1 MKNFSK
7 NNYSTKRNDTE
18 NRRSQ
23 SKNNYSTKRN
33 NTENRRSQSKNNF
46 KKGNDLNTR
55 DNFKSRDDSTMRDDF
70 KRRDNFKRRNDS
82 NRREYFK
89 RRDDSTMRDDFK
101 RRDNFKRRDDSNR
114 REDFKRRD
122 DSTMRDDFKRRDNF
136 KRRDDSNRREDFKR
150 RDNFKKRDDYERK
163 DDIKSNGYSYSKSKE
178 KPRNSFNQPQ
188 TRFSSNAPQTENNS
202 KKFQLSLN
210 ERNFEDWIWGKH
222 SVFAALNSERPI
234 NRIWCTSEIFSSEK
248 FYLLLKDLKSKGV
261 LVEEVTWSR
270 LSQITSGA
278 VHQGVALQHASTESI
293 SLEKLIDISKSKSSN
308 PIIVA
313 LDGVTDPH
321 NFGAIIRSAEAFDC
335 KGIIVPQRRSAG
347 LTGTVAKV
355 AAGALEHIPVSRV
368 VNLNRAIDELKK
380 KGFIIIGLS
389 GDGQVPISEF
399 KEKAPFVVIVGAENK
414 GISLLV
420 QKKCDYLLKIPLK
433 GKTSSLNASVAAAI
447 SLCYLSNN

>member
-23 SKNNYSTKRN
+23 SKNN
-33 NTENRRSQSKNNF
+33 F
-46 KKGNDLNTR
+46 KKGSDLNTR
-55 DNFKSRDDSTMRDDF
+55 DNFK
-70 KRRDNFKRRNDS
+70 
-82 NRREYFK
+82 
-89 RRDDSTMRDDFK
+89 RRDDSNRRDDFK

-114 REDFKRRD
+114 R
-122 DSTMRDDFKRRDNF
+122 DDFKRRDNF
-136 KRRDDSNRREDFKR
+136 KRRDD
-150 RDNFKKRDDYERK
+150 YERK
-163 DDIKSNGYSYSKSKE
+163 DDIKSNEYNYLNSKE

-188 TRFSSNAPQTENNS
+188 TRFSSNAPQTKIYSENSS
-202 KKFQLSLN
+202 KKFQLSPN

-261 LVEEVTWSR
+261 LIEEVTWSR
-270 LSQITSGA
+270 LSQLTSGA

-447 SLCYLSNN
+447 SLCYLSNS